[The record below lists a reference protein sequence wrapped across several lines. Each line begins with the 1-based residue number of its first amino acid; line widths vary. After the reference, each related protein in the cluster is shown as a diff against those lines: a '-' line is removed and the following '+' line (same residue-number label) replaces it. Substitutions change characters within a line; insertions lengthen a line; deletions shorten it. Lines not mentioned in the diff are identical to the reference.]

1 MVKFT
6 EIKKLGSTAAG
17 MPIVQRLVDK
27 IWGTETAKIDD
38 PVDWGSQAKLIEAVG
53 VSGPTQFTMANSIMH
68 QPRILRSTRW

>member
-27 IWGTETAKIDD
+27 IWDTETAKIDD
-38 PVDWGSQAKLIEAVG
+38 PVDWGSQAKLIEAV
-53 VSGPTQFTMANSIMH
+53 VE
-68 QPRILRSTRW
+68 